1 MISGLDRLNLI
12 NTINTAMNTKFL
24 FVIATGL
31 VLSASNVN
39 AQATDCATTASI
51 AYEHAKVKNYAAAE
65 EPLWKVRKECP
76 TYSVATY
83 QFGEKLLKDKL
94 KKAAGGDKVAI
105 AKEMIQLLKERFQY
119 FPAKTKIGDM
129 HSTIGQLMYDNKIG
143 SKEDQFA
150 ELHKAWTEDKKNVD
164 NPKNVYTYFSLLVDL
179 HGEGKKELQEV
190 FDLYDGVIEKIE
202 DEESAKAKTIAE
214 LTDKEEA
221 GTALSSKEKKSLK
234 RSSIILSNYSKV
246 KAGVNQKLGELADC
260 KNLIP
265 LYNGQFED
273 KKADINWLKGAAG
286 RMSAKECT
294 EDPLFFKLVEALHK
308 AEPSAKSAYYLGLL
322 ALKDKKTTTALDY
335 FNQSAEL
342 ETKSS
347 DKAKVYFKIAET
359 LRKKGSK
366 GKARSYYRK
375 ALKYKPSMGVCHLRI
390 ASMIASSANACGTD
404 VFSKRAVY
412 WLAENYARRAGKVD
426 PSLKSTA
433 NKTAANYKA
442 KAPSK
447 TDIFNNPG
455 VTSVKIGCWIGETV
469 RVPKL

>member
-1 MISGLDRLNLI
+1 
-12 NTINTAMNTKFL
+12 MNTKFL

-31 VLSASNVN
+31 VLNTVGAN

-51 AYEHAKVKNYAAAE
+51 AYEHAKVKNYDAAE

-83 QFGEKLLKDKL
+83 QFGKKLLEAKY
-94 KKAAGGDKVAI
+94 KKASGTEKSTLANEKI
-105 AKEMIQLLKERFQY
+105 ALWKERFQY
-119 FPAKTKIGDM
+119 FPGKTKIGDM
-129 HSTIGQLMYDNKIG
+129 HSNIGQLMYDNKIG
-143 SKEDQFA
+143 TKESQFA
-150 ELHKAWTEDKKNVD
+150 EFEKAWTEDKENVD

-179 HGEGKKELQEV
+179 HGESKKELQDV
-190 FDLYDGVIEKIE
+190 FDLYDEVIEKIE
-202 DEESAKAKTIAE
+202 NEESKKAEKIST
-214 LTDKEEA
+214 LTEKEEA
-221 GTALSSKEKKSLK
+221 GTVLTSKEKKSLK
-234 RSSIILSNYSKV
+234 RSTIILSNYSKV

-265 LYNGQFED
+265 LYNGQFEA
-273 KKADINWLKGAAG
+273 KKTDVNWLKGAAG
-286 RMSAKECT
+286 RMSSKECT

-308 AEPSAKSAYYLGLL
+308 SDPSAKTAYYLGLL
-322 ALKDKKTTTALDY
+322 ALKDKKTTTALKY

-347 DKAKVYFKIAET
+347 DKAKVYFKIGEVM
-359 LRKKGSK
+359 KKQGSK

-375 ALKYKPSMGVCHLRI
+375 ALKQKPSMGICYLRI
-390 ASMIASSANACGTD
+390 AGMVASSANGCGAD

-412 WLAENYARRAGKVD
+412 WLAENYARRAAKVD

-433 NKTAANYKA
+433 NKYAANYRA
-442 KAPSK
+442 KAPTK

-455 VTSVKIGCWIGETV
+455 ITSVSVGCWIGETV
-469 RVPKL
+469 KVPKL

>member
-1 MISGLDRLNLI
+1 
-12 NTINTAMNTKFL
+12 MNTKVL
-24 FVIATGL
+24 FVLATGL
-31 VLSASNVN
+31 VLSTAKVS

-83 QFGEKLLKDKL
+83 QFGEKLLKAKL
-94 KKAAGGDKVAI
+94 KKAAAGDKVAI

-202 DEESAKAKTIAE
+202 DEESDKAKTIATI
-214 LTDKEEA
+214 TDKEES
-221 GTALSSKEKKSLK
+221 GTALSSKEKKTLK
-234 RSSIILSNYSKV
+234 RSTIILSNYSKV
-246 KAGVNQKLGELADC
+246 KAGVNQKIGDLADC

-265 LYNGQFED
+265 LYTGQFEA
-273 KKADINWLKGAAG
+273 KKTDINWLKGAAG
-286 RMSAKECT
+286 RMSAKDCT

-322 ALKDKKTTTALDY
+322 ALKDKKYSKALEY
-335 FNQSAEL
+335 FKQSEQL
-342 ETKSS
+342 ETKAS
-347 DKAKVYFKIAET
+347 DKAKVNFKIAEVYNKN
-359 LRKKGSK
+359 LGSK
-366 GKARSYYRK
+366 GKARTYYRK
-375 ALKYKPSMGVCHLRI
+375 ALQQKPSMGICYLRI
-390 ASMIASSANACGTD
+390 SKMVAASANACGDTK
-404 VFSKRAVY
+404 FNKQAVY
-412 WLAENYARRAGKVD
+412 WLAANYAARAGKVD

-433 NKTAANYKA
+433 SKTAASYRGL
-442 KAPSK
+442 APSK

-455 VTSVKIGCWIGETV
+455 VSSVKIGCWIGETV